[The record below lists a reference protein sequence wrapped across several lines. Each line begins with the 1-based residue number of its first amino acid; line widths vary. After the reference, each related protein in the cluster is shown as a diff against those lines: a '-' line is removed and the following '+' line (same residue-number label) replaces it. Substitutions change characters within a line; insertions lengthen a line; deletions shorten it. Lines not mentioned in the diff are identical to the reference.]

1 MRFGPYANVW
11 ARVILWLNDYNTVRR
26 RQFRPREVRLMHT
39 GGDVKADRL
48 PLLAG
53 ARDELRARGVNWG

>member
-1 MRFGPYANVW
+1 MP
-11 ARVILWLNDYNTVRR
+11 
-26 RQFRPREVRLMHT
+26 T

-53 ARDELRARGVNWG
+53 ARDKLRARGVNWG